1 MAAFTFSSESLYFC
15 SYKKCHSLPGKSEK
29 MHIKAKFQKTEFDK
43 YATSRVSAFSLHH
56 FIYPNSSGNKS
67 VITAV
72 KKLGWIEAATWGV
85 L

>member
-1 MAAFTFSSESLYFC
+1 
-15 SYKKCHSLPGKSEK
+15 

-72 KKLGWIEAATWGV
+72 KKLG
-85 L
+85 